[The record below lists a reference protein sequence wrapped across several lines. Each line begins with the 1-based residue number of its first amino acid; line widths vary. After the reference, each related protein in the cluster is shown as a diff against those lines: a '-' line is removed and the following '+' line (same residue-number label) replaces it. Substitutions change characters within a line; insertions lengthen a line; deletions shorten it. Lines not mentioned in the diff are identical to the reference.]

1 VVLIY
6 TKVKQNF
13 KMHTIN
19 LYIDINSLYIWV
31 RNNFMK
37 KILAFLFIFTVS
49 TAMAQNKN
57 MQKTND
63 DFLEKLLLNNPSLAS
78 VLANKDSNRI
88 QIVYTQINRDATNK
102 PSFKRYTYNLNHGV
116 YFYPA
121 STAKMPTAFIALQKL
136 NELHKKGLNKN
147 TNMFTDSASK
157 NQDIVHTDTSALN
170 GYASISNY
178 IKKVFMVSDNEA
190 NNRLYEFVGQE
201 YLNNSLHKLGY
212 ADAQII
218 HRLGVALSE
227 EENRKTNP
235 IRFLDNNEK
244 LVFEQP
250 LQTSQL
256 NYAKRNDFIGKGFY
270 KNNTL
275 INEPFSFSTKNRLYL
290 NDMTDMLLGVL
301 FPEDYNARKHFN
313 LTKADYDFLYK
324 YMSKLPT
331 ESTHPAFDSTQNYDA
346 YCKFLMYGAEKN
358 IIIPKHIRIFNKIGI
373 AYGFITDIAYIVD
386 FEHNIE
392 FALSATIHVNADGIF
407 NDDKYEYETVGWPF
421 LKNLGNE
428 IYNYELKRERK
439 FKPNLK
445 RFNINYSK

>member
-1 VVLIY
+1 M
-6 TKVKQNF
+6 Q
-13 KMHTIN
+13 
-19 LYIDINSLYIWV
+19 
-31 RNNFMK
+31 
-37 KILAFLFIFTVS
+37 KIVALLFTFTFG

-57 MQKTND
+57 IQKIED

-78 VLANKDSNRI
+78 VLANKDSNRV

-102 PSFKRYTYNLNHGV
+102 PSFKRYTYNLNHGI

-121 STAKMPTAFIALQKL
+121 STAKMPTAFVALQKL

-147 TNMFTDSASK
+147 TNMFTDSAFK
-157 NQDIVHTDTSALN
+157 NQDIVHADTSSLN
-170 GYASISNY
+170 GYASIANY

-201 YLNNSLHKLGY
+201 YLNNSLYKLGY
-212 ADAQII
+212 TDAQII

-235 IRFLDNNEK
+235 IRFLDANGK
-244 LVFEQP
+244 LIFEQP
-250 LQTSQL
+250 LQTSTL
-256 NYAKRNDFIGKGFY
+256 NYAKRNDFVGKGFY
-270 KNNTL
+270 KNNVL
-275 INEPFSFSTKNRLYL
+275 LNEPFNFSTKNRLYVD
-290 NDMTDMLLGVL
+290 DMTDMLLGVL
-301 FPEDYNARKHFN
+301 FPEDYNAKKHFN
-313 LTKADYDFLYK
+313 LTKSDYDFLYK

-331 ESTHPAFDSTQNYDA
+331 ESTHPSFDSTENYDA
-346 YCKFLMYGAEKN
+346 YCKFLMYGSEKDA
-358 IIIPKHIRIFNKIGI
+358 IIPKHIRIFNKIGV
-373 AYGFITDIAYIVD
+373 AYGFTTDIAYIVD
-386 FEHNIE
+386 FKNDIE
-392 FALSATIHVNADGIF
+392 FALSATILSNADGIF

-445 RFNINYSK
+445 RFKIDYSK